1 MNRTAHGS
9 GPNPSTP
16 NPSTP
21 NPSTLQARVIV
32 DEMIRCGVDEA
43 VLCPGSRNAPLAFAL
58 HAADVAGRLR
68 LHVRIDERS
77 AGYLA
82 LGLAVSSGR
91 PVPIVMT
98 SGTAVANMGPAV
110 FEANYA
116 RVPLVVVSANRPYEL
131 LGSGA
136 NQTVEQFGIFGTQ
149 VRAAISLGLAEQDLD
164 TNSQW
169 RSAVGRVLAAARG
182 ARTGN
187 AGPVQFDIP
196 LREPLVP
203 DPEDIADPAS
213 PTALGAFAGRPG
225 GLPWTQAPVG
235 RLDVP
240 LPIDLSLDTVV
251 VSGHGSGV
259 HPGLA
264 GVPTVAEPTAPRA
277 VTPLHPLALGSVRPQ
292 QAIICGRPTLHRGVS
307 RLLADPEVRVYALT
321 TGPRWPDVSGN
332 VYATGTR
339 IEVVGQPREEWLKE
353 CAAVQERVSFA
364 VTAELDEPGPTTG
377 LHVARA
383 VSDAMA
389 PGDQLV
395 VGASNPIRDVALAG
409 RVADGVRVLSNRGV
423 AGIDGTNSTAIG
435 AALALDRD
443 NPSGRTIALMG
454 DLTFVHDAT
463 GLVIGP
469 GEPRPSSLRIVVAND
484 DGGGIFGLLEQGDPR
499 YNSGQYAGAYERVFG
514 TPHRTDIASMCAGF
528 HIPHRR
534 VGVDEL
540 AAVLG
545 EEPAAGGIEVVE
557 VATDRERLRTVHAS
571 IAARLR

>member
-1 MNRTAHGS
+1 MNR
-9 GPNPSTP
+9 PV
-16 NPSTP
+16 P

-32 DEMIRCGVDEA
+32 DEMIRGGVREA

-58 HAADVAGRLR
+58 HAADAAGRLR

-82 LGLAVSSGR
+82 LGLAVSSKE

-116 RVPLVVVSANRPYEL
+116 RVPLVVISANRPYEL

-136 NQTVEQFGIFGTQ
+136 NQTVEQFGLFGTQ
-149 VRAAISLGLAEQDLD
+149 VRAAISLGLAERDLD

-203 DPEDIADPAS
+203 DPDEVGDDD
-213 PTALGAFAGRPG
+213 LGSFAGRPG

-235 RLDVP
+235 KLDVP

-251 VSGHGSGV
+251 VSGHGSGE
-259 HPGLA
+259 HPALA
-264 GVPTVAEPTAPRA
+264 DVPTVAEPTAPHPA
-277 VTPLHPLALGSVRPQ
+277 TPLHPLALDSVRPR

-332 VYATGTR
+332 VFATGTR
-339 IEVVGQPREEWLKE
+339 IEVVGEPREDWIKE
-353 CAAVQERVSFA
+353 CAAVQERVAGA
-364 VTAELDEPGPTTG
+364 VEAELDEPGPTTG

-383 VSDAMA
+383 VSAAMA

-395 VGASNPIRDVALAG
+395 VGASNPIRDIALAG
-409 RVADGVRVLSNRGV
+409 RVAEGVRVLSNRGV

-435 AALALDRD
+435 AALALDRER
-443 NPSGRTIALMG
+443 PGARTIALMG
-454 DLTFVHDAT
+454 DLTFIHDAT

-469 GEPRPSSLRIVVAND
+469 GEPRPDSLRIVVAND

-499 YNSGQYAGAYERVFG
+499 YNAGQYAGAYERVFG

-540 AAVLG
+540 RAVLA
-545 EEPAAGGIEVVE
+545 EEPAAGGIEVIE
-557 VATDRERLRTVHAS
+557 VATDRDRLRSVHAA
-571 IAARLR
+571 IAARLKASAD

>member
-1 MNRTAHGS
+1 MNRPAQNAPG
-9 GPNPSTP
+9 
-16 NPSTP
+16 P

-32 DEMIRCGVDEA
+32 DEMIRGGVREA

-58 HAADVAGRLR
+58 HAADATGRLR

-82 LGLAVSSGR
+82 LGLAVSSGQ

-203 DPEDIADPAS
+203 DPDELAGADPTS
-213 PTALGAFAGRPG
+213 DLGTFSGRPG

-277 VTPLHPLALGSVRPQ
+277 TTPLHPLGLGSVRPQ

-339 IEVVGQPREEWLKE
+339 IEVVGEPREDWLKE
-353 CAAVQERVSFA
+353 CAAVQERVAFA
-364 VTAELDEPGPTTG
+364 VTAELDEPGPATG

-383 VSDAMA
+383 VGDAMA
-389 PGDQLV
+389 AGDQLV
-395 VGASNPIRDVALAG
+395 VGASNPIRDIALAG
-409 RVADGVRVLSNRGV
+409 RIADGVRVLSNRGV

-435 AALALDRD
+435 AAMALDRERA
-443 NPSGRTIALMG
+443 GARTIALMG

-463 GLVIGP
+463 GLVVGP

-499 YNSGQYAGAYERVFG
+499 YNTGVYAGAYERVFG

-534 VGVDEL
+534 VTVGEL
-540 AAVLG
+540 GAVLAQD
-545 EEPAAGGIEVVE
+545 PVSGGIEVVE
-557 VATDRERLRTVHAS
+557 VATDRERLRAVHAA

>member
-1 MNRTAHGS
+1 M
-9 GPNPSTP
+9 
-16 NPSTP
+16 

-32 DEMIRCGVDEA
+32 DEMIRGGVTEA

-58 HAADVAGRLR
+58 HAADVTGQLR

-98 SGTAVANMGPAV
+98 SGTAVANMSPAV

-116 RVPLVVVSANRPYEL
+116 RVPLVVISANRPYEL

-149 VRAAISLGLAEQDLD
+149 VRATISPGLAEADLD

-187 AGPVQFDIP
+187 AGPVHFDIP

-203 DPEDIADPAS
+203 DPEVGPEDD
-213 PTALGAFAGRPG
+213 LGTHAGRAG
-225 GLPWTQAPVG
+225 GLPWTHAPVG

-240 LPIDLSLDTVV
+240 LEIDLSVDTVV
-251 VSGHGSGV
+251 VAGHGAGR
-259 HPGLA
+259 HPELDA
-264 GVPTVAEPTAPRA
+264 VPTVAEPTAPHA
-277 VTPLHPLALGSVRPQ
+277 VTPLHPLALTSIRPR

-307 RLLADPEVRVYALT
+307 QLLADPDVRVYAIT

-339 IEVVGQPREEWLKE
+339 VQAVGDPGEDWLKT
-353 CAAVQERVSFA
+353 CAEIHQRVLGVVDA
-364 VTAELDEPGPTTG
+364 ALDAPGAATG

-383 VSDAMA
+383 VSAA
-389 PGDQLV
+389 LRPGEQLV

-409 RVADGVRVLSNRGV
+409 RVGEGVRVLSNRGV
-423 AGIDGTNSTAIG
+423 AGIDGNTSTAIG
-435 AALALDRD
+435 AALALDAAC
-443 NPSGRTIALMG
+443 GARTVALMG
-454 DLTFVHDAT
+454 DLTFLHDAT
-463 GLVIGP
+463 GLIIGP
-469 GEPRPSSLRIVVAND
+469 GEPRPAALRIVVAND

-499 YNSGQYAGAYERVFG
+499 FNSGPYRGAYERVFG
-514 TPHRTDIASMCAGF
+514 TPHHTDLAALCAGF
-528 HIPHRR
+528 HLPLRR
-534 VGVDEL
+534 VEVAAL
-540 AAVLG
+540 AAVLA
-545 EEPAAGGIEVVE
+545 EAPPAGGVEVIEVV
-557 VATDRERLRTVHAS
+557 TDRERLRAVHAA
-571 IAARLR
+571 IGRRLVAGS

>member
-1 MNRTAHGS
+1 MHEPRTEY
-9 GPNPSTP
+9 
-16 NPSTP
+16 
-21 NPSTLQARVIV
+21 PSTLQARVIV
-32 DEMIRCGVDEA
+32 DELIRGGVREA

-58 HAADVAGRLR
+58 HAADTAGRLR

-77 AGYLA
+77 AGFLA
-82 LGLAVSSGR
+82 LGLAAASR
-91 PVPIVMT
+91 QPVPIIMT
-98 SGTAVANMGPAV
+98 SGTAVANMSPAV

-136 NQTVEQFGIFGTQ
+136 NQTIEQFGIFGTQ

-203 DPEDIADPAS
+203 ADLAGEGDRDIWE
-213 PTALGAFAGRPG
+213 LGKFAGRPD
-225 GLPWTQAPVG
+225 GLPWTQAPVA

-251 VSGHGSGV
+251 VSGHGAGV
-259 HPGLA
+259 HPELA
-264 GVPTVAEPTAPRA
+264 AVPTVAEPTAPA
-277 VTPLHPLALGSVRPQ
+277 VDNPLHPLALDLISPQ

-307 RLLADPEVRVYALT
+307 RLLADPNVRVYALT

-339 IEVVGQPREEWLKE
+339 AEVTGTPGEAWLKH
-353 CAAVQERVSFA
+353 CAATQHRVVSA
-364 VTAELDEPGPTTG
+364 VDAELDAPGTTTG

-383 VSDAMA
+383 VSAA
-389 PGDQLV
+389 LRPGDQLV

-409 RVADGVRVLSNRGV
+409 RVSPEVRVLSNRGV

-435 AALALDRD
+435 AALDLQSRD
-443 NPSGRTIALMG
+443 PGARTVALMG

-463 GLVIGP
+463 GLLIGP
-469 GEPRPSSLRIVVAND
+469 GEPRPSNLRIVVAND

-499 YNSGQYAGAYERVFG
+499 FNTGPYEGAYERVFG
-514 TPHRTDIASMCAGF
+514 TPHRTDLASLCAGF
-528 HIPHRR
+528 HINHRR
-534 VGVDEL
+534 VEL
-540 AAVLG
+540 SELSGHLQTDV
-545 EEPAAGGIEVVE
+545 PGGLEVVE
-557 VATDRERLRTVHAS
+557 VSTDR
-571 IAARLR
+571 ARLRDLHAAIGARYRVTS

>member
-1 MNRTAHGS
+1 MKRPVS
-9 GPNPSTP
+9 
-16 NPSTP
+16 

-32 DEMIRCGVDEA
+32 DEMIRGGVREA

-58 HAADVAGRLR
+58 HAADAAGRLR

-82 LGLAVSSGR
+82 LGLAVSSGV

-149 VRAAISLGLAEQDLD
+149 VRAAISLGLAEKDLD

-203 DPEDIADPAS
+203 DPDEVGDED
-213 PTALGAFAGRPG
+213 LGSFAGRPG

-251 VSGHGSGV
+251 VSGHGSGA
-259 HPGLA
+259 HPALA
-264 GVPTVAEPTAPRA
+264 GVPTVAEPTAPHPA
-277 VTPLHPLALGSVRPQ
+277 TPLHPLALDSIRPQ

-339 IEVVGQPREEWLKE
+339 IEAVGEPREDWLKE
-353 CAAVQERVSFA
+353 CAAVQEKVVGA
-364 VTAELDEPGPTTG
+364 VAAELDESGTTTG

-383 VSDAMA
+383 VSAAME

-395 VGASNPIRDVALAG
+395 VGASNPIRDIALAG
-409 RVADGVRVLSNRGV
+409 RVAEGVRVLSNRGV

-435 AALALDRD
+435 AALALDRER
-443 NPSGRTIALMG
+443 PGARTVALMG
-454 DLTFVHDAT
+454 DLTFIHDAT
-463 GLVIGP
+463 GLIIGP
-469 GEPRPSSLRIVVAND
+469 GEPRPESLRIVVAND

-499 YNSGQYAGAYERVFG
+499 YNTGRFAGAYERVFG

-534 VGVDEL
+534 VGVDDL
-540 AAVLG
+540 RAVLA
-545 EEPAAGGIEVVE
+545 EEPAAGGIEVIE
-557 VATDRERLRTVHAS
+557 VATDRERLRSVHAA

>member
-1 MNRTAHGS
+1 M
-9 GPNPSTP
+9 
-16 NPSTP
+16 

-32 DEMIRCGVDEA
+32 DEMIRGGVREA

-58 HAADVAGRLR
+58 YAADTAGRLR

-82 LGLAVSSGR
+82 LGLAVASGQ

-98 SGTAVANMGPAV
+98 SGTAVANMSPAV

-116 RVPLVVVSANRPYEL
+116 RVPLVVISANRPYEL

-203 DPEDIADPAS
+203 DVD
-213 PTALGAFAGRPG
+213 ALSGDLGEFAGRPD

-240 LPIDLSLDTVV
+240 LPIDLSADTVV
-251 VSGHGSGV
+251 VSGHGAGV
-259 HPGLA
+259 HPQLA
-264 GVPTVAEPTAPRA
+264 AIPTVAEPTAPA
-277 VTPLHPLALGSVRPQ
+277 PATPLHPLALDRLRPQ

-307 RLLADPEVRVYALT
+307 RLLADPGVRVYALT

-339 IEVVGQPREEWLKE
+339 AEPIGEPREAWLKE
-353 CAAVQERVSFA
+353 VAAVAQRALGA
-364 VTAELDEPGPTTG
+364 VDAELDAPGPTTG

-383 VSDAMA
+383 VSAAMR
-389 PGDQLV
+389 PGEQLV

-409 RVADGVRVLSNRGV
+409 RVGEGVRVLSNRGV
-423 AGIDGTNSTAIG
+423 AGIDGTNSSAIG
-435 AALALDRD
+435 AALALDAVD
-443 NPSGRTIALMG
+443 PGARTVALMG

-463 GLVIGP
+463 GLLIGP
-469 GEPRPSSLRIVVAND
+469 SEPRPRSLRIVVAND

-499 YNSGQYAGAYERVFG
+499 FNTGVYAGAYERVFG
-514 TPHRTDIASMCAGF
+514 TPHRTDLAALCAGF
-528 HIPHRR
+528 HLPHRR
-534 VGVDEL
+534 VAVTEVSRVL
-540 AAVLG
+540 AQDPPV
-545 EEPAAGGIEVVE
+545 GGIEVIE
-557 VATDRERLRTVHAS
+557 VTTDRERLRDIHAR
-571 IAARLR
+571 IAGRLA

>member
-1 MNRTAHGS
+1 M
-9 GPNPSTP
+9 
-16 NPSTP
+16 

-32 DEMIRCGVDEA
+32 DEMVRGGVREA

-58 HAADVAGRLR
+58 HAADAEGRLR

-77 AGYLA
+77 AGFLA
-82 LGLAVSSGR
+82 LGMAVASGD

-98 SGTAVANMGPAV
+98 SGTAVANISPAV

-136 NQTVEQFGIFGTQ
+136 NQTIEQFGIFGTQ
-149 VRAAISLGLAEQDLD
+149 VRAAISLGLAEEDLD

-203 DPEDIADPAS
+203 SAGDDPAA
-213 PTALGAFAGRPG
+213 ALDGVFAGRPG
-225 GLPWTQAPVG
+225 GAPWTLAPVA

-240 LPIDLSLDTVV
+240 LEIDLSADTVV
-251 VSGHGSGV
+251 VAGHGSGV
-259 HPGLA
+259 HPELA
-264 GVPTVAEPTAPRA
+264 ALPTVAEPTAPRPA
-277 VTPLHPLALGSVRPQ
+277 NPLHPMALPGLRPR
-292 QAIICGRPTLHRGVS
+292 QAIICGRPTLHRSVAK
-307 RLLADPEVRVYALT
+307 LLADPHVQVYALT

-332 VYATGTR
+332 VCATGTR
-339 IEVVGQPREEWLKE
+339 AVPARVAGEPTAPAPAWLE
-353 CAAVQERVSFA
+353 RCAAVDARARAA
-364 VTAELDEPGPTTG
+364 VTAELDASAEVTG

-383 VSDAMA
+383 VAVAMA
-389 PGDQLV
+389 PGQQLV

-409 RVADGVRVLSNRGV
+409 EITEGVRVLSNRGV
-423 AGIDGTNSTAIG
+423 AGIDGTNATAIG
-435 AALALDRD
+435 AALAG
-443 NPSGRTIALMG
+443 SRTVALMG

-463 GLVIGP
+463 GLIIGP
-469 GEPRPSSLRIVVAND
+469 GEPRPGSLRIVVAND

-499 YNSGQYAGAYERVFG
+499 FAGGRYDDAYERIFG
-514 TPHRTDIASMCAGF
+514 TPHRTDLNALCAGF
-528 HIPHRR
+528 HIPFRA
-534 VGVDEL
+534 VTLPEL
-540 AAVLG
+540 PAVLAQ
-545 EEPAAGGIEVVE
+545 PDPAGGIEVIE
-557 VATDRERLRTVHAS
+557 VRTSRSGLRGMHER
-571 IAARLR
+571 IARAVAGPGA

>member
-1 MNRTAHGS
+1 MSSSPAV
-9 GPNPSTP
+9 PA
-16 NPSTP
+16 P

-32 DEMIRCGVDEA
+32 DEMIRGGVREA

-77 AGYLA
+77 AGFLA

-98 SGTAVANMGPAV
+98 SGTAVANMSPAV

-116 RVPLVVVSANRPYEL
+116 RVPLVVISANRPYEL

-136 NQTVEQFGIFGTQ
+136 NQTIEQFGIFGTQ
-149 VRAAISLGLAEQDLD
+149 VRAAISVGLAEADVD

-203 DPEDIADPAS
+203 GPATR
-213 PTALGAFAGRPG
+213 PDDDLGEYAGRPG

-235 RLDVP
+235 KLDIP

-251 VSGHGSGV
+251 VAGHG
-259 HPGLA
+259 A
-264 GVPTVAEPTAPRA
+264 GRYPELDAIPTVAEPTAPHA
-277 VTPLHPLALGSVRPQ
+277 VTPLHPLALDRLTPE

-307 RLLADPEVRVYALT
+307 RLLADPDVRVYAVT

-339 IEVVGQPREEWLKE
+339 VEAVDQPREDWLTA
-353 CAAVQERVSFA
+353 CAQTHQRVLGAVD
-364 VTAELDEPGPTTG
+364 AELDAGGPTTG
-377 LHVARA
+377 LHVARV
-383 VSDAMA
+383 VSAAMA
-389 PGDQLV
+389 PGEQLV

-409 RVADGVRVLSNRGV
+409 RVSAGVRVLSNRGV

-435 AALALDRD
+435 AALAHDAQA
-443 NPSGRTIALMG
+443 PGSRTVALMG
-454 DLTFVHDAT
+454 DLTFIHDVT
-463 GLVIGP
+463 GLIVGP
-469 GEPRPSSLRIVVAND
+469 SEPRPRELRIVVAND

-499 YNSGQYAGAYERVFG
+499 FNSGPYAGAYERVFG
-514 TPHRTDIASMCAGF
+514 TPHRTDLASVCAGF

-534 VGVDEL
+534 VEL
-540 AAVLG
+540 SDLPAVLDETG
-545 EEPAAGGIEVVE
+545 VGGIEVIE
-557 VATDRERLRTVHAS
+557 VVTDRERLRTVHS
-571 IAARLR
+571 GIVARVR

>member
-1 MNRTAHGS
+1 M
-9 GPNPSTP
+9 
-16 NPSTP
+16 

-32 DEMIRCGVDEA
+32 DEMIRGGVTDA

-58 HAADVAGRLR
+58 HAAHQQERLR

-82 LGLAVSSGR
+82 LGLAVASKT

-98 SGTAVANMGPAV
+98 SGTAVANMSPAV

-149 VRAAISLGLAEQDLD
+149 VRATISLGLAEEDLD

-169 RSAVGRVLAAARG
+169 RSAVGRVLASARG

-203 DPEDIADPAS
+203 DAADDPDADL
-213 PTALGAFAGRPG
+213 TDVAGGMFAGRSDG
-225 GLPWTQAPVG
+225 APWTQAPVG
-235 RLDVP
+235 RLDIG
-240 LPIDLSLDTVV
+240 LDIDLSRDTVV

-259 HPGLA
+259 HPELA
-264 GVPTVAEPTAPRA
+264 DLPTVAEPTAPHPRN
-277 VTPLHPLALGSVRPQ
+277 PLHPLALPALSPQ
-292 QAIICGRPTLHRGVS
+292 QAIICGRPTLHRSVS
-307 RLLADPEVRVYALT
+307 RLLADPSVDVYALT

-332 VYATGTR
+332 VRATGTR
-339 IEVVGQPREEWLKE
+339 AVPSGAPSSAWLSE
-353 CAAVQERVSFA
+353 AAAAHGKA
-364 VTAELDEPGPTTG
+364 VRSVDAELDAADVTTG
-377 LHVARA
+377 LHMSRAVARLLE
-383 VSDAMA
+383 
-389 PGDQLV
+389 PGDRLV
-395 VGASNPIRDVALAG
+395 VGASNPVRDIALAG
-409 RVADGVRVLSNRGV
+409 GVADGVVVMSNRGV

-435 AALALDRD
+435 AALTATDP
-443 NPSGRTIALMG
+443 NQRTVALMG

-463 GLVIGP
+463 GLLIGP
-469 GEPRPSSLRIVVAND
+469 AEPRPHNLRIVVAND

-499 YNSGQYAGAYERVFG
+499 FDSGDYTGVYERIFG
-514 TPHRTDIASMCAGF
+514 TPHRTDLAALCAGF
-528 HIPHRR
+528 HIPHRCA
-534 VGVDEL
+534 DL
-540 AAVLG
+540 TDLPAVLAG
-545 EEPAAGGIEVVE
+545 PAPAGGIEVVE
-557 VATDRERLRTVHAS
+557 VPTSRRALRPVHERIS
-571 IAARLR
+571 ARLR

>member
-1 MNRTAHGS
+1 MKRPVS
-9 GPNPSTP
+9 
-16 NPSTP
+16 

-32 DEMIRCGVDEA
+32 DEMIRGGVREA

-58 HAADVAGRLR
+58 HAADAAGRLR

-82 LGLAVSSGR
+82 LGLAVSSGV

-149 VRAAISLGLAEQDLD
+149 VRAAISLGLAEKDLD

-203 DPEDIADPAS
+203 DPDEVGDED
-213 PTALGAFAGRPG
+213 LGSFAGRPG

-251 VSGHGSGV
+251 VSGHGSGA
-259 HPGLA
+259 HPALA
-264 GVPTVAEPTAPRA
+264 GVPTVAEPTAPHPA
-277 VTPLHPLALGSVRPQ
+277 TPLHPLALDSIRPQ

-339 IEVVGQPREEWLKE
+339 IEAVGEPREDWLKE
-353 CAAVQERVSFA
+353 CAAVQEKVVGA
-364 VTAELDEPGPTTG
+364 VAAELDESGTTTG

-383 VSDAMA
+383 VSAAME

-409 RVADGVRVLSNRGV
+409 RVAEGVRVLSNRGV

-435 AALALDRD
+435 AALALDRER
-443 NPSGRTIALMG
+443 PGARTVALMG
-454 DLTFVHDAT
+454 DLTFIHDAT
-463 GLVIGP
+463 GLIIGP
-469 GEPRPSSLRIVVAND
+469 GEPRPESLRIVVAND

-499 YNSGQYAGAYERVFG
+499 YNTGRFAGAYERVFG

-534 VGVDEL
+534 VGVDDL
-540 AAVLG
+540 RAVLA
-545 EEPAAGGIEVVE
+545 EEPAAGGIEVIE
-557 VATDRERLRTVHAS
+557 VATDRERLRSVHAA

>member
-1 MNRTAHGS
+1 M
-9 GPNPSTP
+9 
-16 NPSTP
+16 

-32 DEMIRCGVDEA
+32 DEMIRCGVTEA

-77 AGYLA
+77 AGFLA
-82 LGLAVSSGR
+82 LGLAVSSGQ

-98 SGTAVANMGPAV
+98 SGTAVANMSPAV

-203 DPEDIADPAS
+203 DPEVGPDDD
-213 PTALGAFAGRPG
+213 LGTFAGRPG
-225 GLPWTQAPVG
+225 GVPWTQAPVG
-235 RLDVP
+235 KLDVP

-251 VSGHGSGV
+251 VSGHGAGV
-259 HPGLA
+259 HPALA
-264 GVPTVAEPTAPRA
+264 GIPTVAEPTAPHA
-277 VTPLHPLALGSVRPQ
+277 DTPLHPLALDSVHPQ

-307 RLLADPEVRVYALT
+307 RLLADPAVTVYALT

-339 IEVVGQPREEWLKE
+339 VEPTGEPREEWLKE
-353 CAAVQERVSFA
+353 CADVQQRVLGAVD
-364 VTAELDEPGPTTG
+364 AELDGRLDDPAATTG
-377 LHVARA
+377 LHVARV
-383 VSDAMA
+383 VSAAMR

-409 RVADGVRVLSNRGV
+409 RVTDGVRVLSNRGV
-423 AGIDGTNSTAIG
+423 AGIDGSNSTAIG
-435 AALALDRD
+435 AALALDRSS
-443 NPSGRTIALMG
+443 PGAHTIALMG
-454 DLTFVHDAT
+454 DLTFIHDAT

-469 GEPRPSSLRIVVAND
+469 GEPRPSCLRIVVAND

-499 YNSGQYAGAYERVFG
+499 YNSGPYVGAYERVFG
-514 TPHRTDIASMCAGF
+514 TPHSADLASLCAGF
-528 HIPHRR
+528 HVPHRR
-534 VGVDEL
+534 VTIGELSSVLAEDAPDGGV
-540 AAVLG
+540 
-545 EEPAAGGIEVVE
+545 EVVE
-557 VATDRERLRTVHAS
+557 VITDRAHLRAVHAA
-571 IAARLR
+571 IAGRVG

>member
-1 MNRTAHGS
+1 M
-9 GPNPSTP
+9 
-16 NPSTP
+16 

-32 DEMIRCGVDEA
+32 DEMIRCGVTEA

-82 LGLAVSSGR
+82 LGLAVSSGQ

-98 SGTAVANMGPAV
+98 SGTAVANMSPAV

-203 DPEDIADPAS
+203 DPVVGPDDD
-213 PTALGAFAGRPG
+213 LGAFTGRSN

-235 RLDVP
+235 KLDVP

-251 VSGHGSGV
+251 VSGHGAGM
-259 HPGLA
+259 HPTLA
-264 GVPTVAEPTAPRA
+264 GIPTVAEPTAPRA
-277 VTPLHPLALGSVRPQ
+277 HTPLHPLALGSIRPT

-307 RLLADPEVRVYALT
+307 RLLADPEVTVYALT

-332 VYATGTR
+332 VWATGTR
-339 IEVVGQPREEWLKE
+339 VEPAGEPREEWLKE
-353 CAAVQERVSFA
+353 CAEVQQRVLAAVD
-364 VTAELDEPGPTTG
+364 TELDAIDSTTG
-377 LHVARA
+377 LHVARVVSAA
-383 VSDAMA
+383 VR

-395 VGASNPIRDVALAG
+395 VGASNPIRDIALAG
-409 RVADGVRVLSNRGV
+409 RVTDGVRVLSNRGV

-435 AALALDRD
+435 AALALDRASAD
-443 NPSGRTIALMG
+443 ARTIALMG
-454 DLTFVHDAT
+454 DLTFIHDAT

-469 GEPRPSSLRIVVAND
+469 GEPRPRSLRIVVAND

-499 YNSGQYAGAYERVFG
+499 FNSGPYAGAYERVFG
-514 TPHRTDIASMCAGF
+514 TPHSADLASLCAGF
-528 HIPHRR
+528 RVPHRR
-534 VGVDEL
+534 VALAEL
-540 AAVLG
+540 SAVLG
-545 EEPAAGGIEVVE
+545 EDAPDGGLEVIEVI
-557 VATDRERLRTVHAS
+557 TDRQGLRDVHAA
-571 IAARLR
+571 IGRGVGAG

>member
-1 MNRTAHGS
+1 M
-9 GPNPSTP
+9 NPSAQKA
-16 NPSTP
+16 SGP

-32 DEMIRCGVDEA
+32 DEMIRGGVREA

-58 HAADVAGRLR
+58 HAADTAGRLR

-82 LGLAVSSGR
+82 LGLAVSSGQ

-203 DPEDIADPAS
+203 DPDEVAAPDPTS
-213 PTALGAFAGRPG
+213 DLGAFSGRPD

-235 RLDVP
+235 KLDVP

-251 VSGHGSGV
+251 VSGHGAGV

-264 GVPTVAEPTAPRA
+264 HVPTVAEPTAPRA
-277 VTPLHPLALGSVRPQ
+277 VTPLHPLALGSVRPR
-292 QAIICGRPTLHRGVS
+292 QAIICGRPTLHRGVA

-339 IEVVGQPREEWLKE
+339 IEVAGEPRADWLAE
-353 CAAVQERVSFA
+353 CAAVTERVADA
-364 VTAELDEPGPTTG
+364 VTAELETPGPATG

-383 VSDAMA
+383 VSGAMDA
-389 PGDQLV
+389 GEQLV
-395 VGASNPIRDVALAG
+395 VGASNPIRDIALAG
-409 RVADGVRVLSNRGV
+409 RVGDGVRVLSNRGV

-443 NPSGRTIALMG
+443 GSGARTIALMG

-469 GEPRPSSLRIVVAND
+469 GEPRPRSLRIVVAND

-499 YNSGQYAGAYERVFG
+499 YNTGAYAGAYERVFG

-528 HIPHRR
+528 RIPHRR
-534 VGVDEL
+534 VDVGELSGVL
-540 AAVLG
+540 A
-545 EEPAAGGIEVVE
+545 EPPAAGGIEVVE
-557 VATDRERLRTVHAS
+557 VATDRERLRSVHAAIS
-571 IAARLR
+571 ARLA

>member
-1 MNRTAHGS
+1 MNSSTGS
-9 GPNPSTP
+9 ATFAAEGDG
-16 NPSTP
+16 P

-32 DEMIRCGVDEA
+32 DEMIRGGVREA
-43 VLCPGSRNAPLAFAL
+43 VLCPGSRNAPLAYAL
-58 HAADVAGRLR
+58 YLADREGRLR

-77 AGYLA
+77 AGFLA
-82 LGLAVSSGR
+82 LGLAVSSR
-91 PVPIVMT
+91 QPVPIVMT

-116 RVPLVVVSANRPYEL
+116 RVPLIVVSANRPYEL

-149 VRAAISLGLAEQDLD
+149 VRAAISIGLAEEGLD
-164 TNSQW
+164 ANSQW
-169 RSAVGRVLAAARG
+169 RSAVGRVLASARG

-203 DPEDIADPAS
+203 DVGSASED
-213 PTALGAFAGRPG
+213 LGAFSGRPG
-225 GLPWTQAPVG
+225 GVPWTQAPVAK
-235 RLDVP
+235 LDVP

-251 VSGHGSGV
+251 ISGHGSGV
-259 HPGLA
+259 HPELA
-264 GVPTVAEPTAPRA
+264 GVPTVAEPTAPHA
-277 VTPLHPLALGSVRPQ
+277 ATPLHPLALGSIKPQ

-339 IEVVGQPREEWLKE
+339 AEVSGEPREEWLKE
-353 CAAVQERVSFA
+353 CAFLEQRVLGAVDSV
-364 VTAELDEPGPTTG
+364 LDEPGPPTG
-377 LHVARA
+377 LHVARV
-383 VSDAMA
+383 VSGALSA
-389 PGDQLV
+389 GDQFV

-409 RVADGVRVLSNRGV
+409 RVSEGVRVLSNRGV

-435 AALALDRD
+435 AALAGGAA
-443 NPSGRTIALMG
+443 SVGGAARTVALMG
-454 DLTFVHDAT
+454 DLTFIHDST
-463 GLVIGP
+463 GLIIGP

-499 YNSGQYAGAYERVFG
+499 LDSGALSGAYERVFG
-514 TPHRTDIASMCAGF
+514 TPHRTDLAALCAGMRVA
-528 HIPHRR
+528 HRR
-534 VGVDEL
+534 VSLGEL

-545 EEPAAGGIEVVE
+545 EELPDDAGGIEVVE
-557 VATDRERLRTVHAS
+557 VVTDRSRLRDVHAA
-571 IAARLR
+571 IAARASG

>member
-1 MNRTAHGS
+1 MKRPVS
-9 GPNPSTP
+9 
-16 NPSTP
+16 

-32 DEMIRCGVDEA
+32 DEMIRGGVREA

-58 HAADVAGRLR
+58 HAADAAGRLR

-82 LGLAVSSGR
+82 LGLAVSSGV

-149 VRAAISLGLAEQDLD
+149 VRAAISLGLAEKDLD

-203 DPEDIADPAS
+203 DPDEVGDED
-213 PTALGAFAGRPG
+213 LGSFAGRPG

-259 HPGLA
+259 HPALA
-264 GVPTVAEPTAPRA
+264 GVPTVAEPTAPHPA
-277 VTPLHPLALGSVRPQ
+277 TPLHPLALDSIRPQ

-339 IEVVGQPREEWLKE
+339 IEAVGEPREDWLKE
-353 CAAVQERVSFA
+353 CAAVQEKVVGA
-364 VTAELDEPGPTTG
+364 VAAELDESGTTTG

-383 VSDAMA
+383 VSAAME

-395 VGASNPIRDVALAG
+395 VGASNPIRDIALAG
-409 RVADGVRVLSNRGV
+409 RVAEGVRVLSNRGV

-435 AALALDRD
+435 AALALDRER
-443 NPSGRTIALMG
+443 PGARTVALMG
-454 DLTFVHDAT
+454 DLTFIHDAT
-463 GLVIGP
+463 GLIIGP
-469 GEPRPSSLRIVVAND
+469 GEPRPESLRIVVAND

-499 YNSGQYAGAYERVFG
+499 YNTGRFAGAYERVFG

-534 VGVDEL
+534 VGVDDL
-540 AAVLG
+540 RAVLA
-545 EEPAAGGIEVVE
+545 EEPAAGGIEVIE
-557 VATDRERLRTVHAS
+557 VATDRERLRSVHAA

>member
-1 MNRTAHGS
+1 M
-9 GPNPSTP
+9 
-16 NPSTP
+16 
-21 NPSTLQARVIV
+21 NPSTLQAHVIV
-32 DEMIRCGVDEA
+32 DEMVRGGVREA

-58 HAADVAGRLR
+58 HAADVAGSLR

-82 LGLAVSSGR
+82 VGLAASSGR

-98 SGTAVANMGPAV
+98 SGTAVANMSPAV

-149 VRAAISLGLAEQDLD
+149 VRAAISLGLAEADVD

-203 DPEDIADPAS
+203 GPGSEPDDAFGE
-213 PTALGAFAGRPG
+213 FAGRPG

-235 RLDVP
+235 KLDIP
-240 LPIDLSLDTVV
+240 LPIDLSVDTVV
-251 VSGHGSGV
+251 VAGHGAGWY
-259 HPGLA
+259 PELA
-264 GVPTVAEPTAPRA
+264 GVPTVAEPTAPHPS
-277 VTPLHPLALGSVRPQ
+277 TPLHPLALDTLTPR

-307 RLLADPEVRVYALT
+307 RLLADPDVQVYAVT

-339 IEVVGQPREEWLKE
+339 VEAVGEPREEWLKE
-353 CAAVQERVSFA
+353 CAQIHQRTLGAVV
-364 VTAELDEPGPTTG
+364 AELDAGGAPTG

-383 VSDAMA
+383 VSAAMA

-395 VGASNPIRDVALAG
+395 VGASNPIRDIALAG
-409 RVADGVRVLSNRGV
+409 RVPAGVRVLSNRGV

-435 AALALDRD
+435 AALAHDID
-443 NPSGRTIALMG
+443 HPGARTVALMG
-454 DLTFVHDAT
+454 DLTFLHDAT
-463 GLVIGP
+463 GLIVGP
-469 GEPRPSSLRIVVAND
+469 GEPRPTSLRIVVAND

-499 YNSGQYAGAYERVFG
+499 FNSGPYAGAYERVFG
-514 TPHRTDIASMCAGF
+514 TPHRTDLASLCAGF
-528 HIPHRR
+528 HLPHRR
-534 VGVDEL
+534 VEVGEVS
-540 AAVLG
+540 AVLAEPGG
-545 EEPAAGGIEVVE
+545 EGIEVIE
-557 VATDRERLRTVHAS
+557 VVTDRERLRAVHAG
-571 IAARLR
+571 IVARLR

>member
-1 MNRTAHGS
+1 MHEAH
-9 GPNPSTP
+9 TEH
-16 NPSTP
+16 
-21 NPSTLQARVIV
+21 PSTLQARVIV
-32 DEMIRCGVDEA
+32 DELVRGGVREA

-58 HAADVAGRLR
+58 HAADATGRLR

-77 AGYLA
+77 AGFLA
-82 LGLAVSSGR
+82 LGLAAASR
-91 PVPIVMT
+91 HPVPIIMT
-98 SGTAVANMGPAV
+98 SGTAVANMSPAV

-116 RVPLVVVSANRPYEL
+116 RIPLVVVSANRPYEL

-203 DPEDIADPAS
+203 ARPGGADQDPWE
-213 PTALGAFAGRPG
+213 LGRFAGRPD
-225 GLPWTQAPVG
+225 GLPWTQAPTG

-251 VSGHGSGV
+251 VAGHGAGI
-259 HPGLA
+259 HPELA
-264 GVPTVAEPTAPRA
+264 AVPTVAEPTVSTPPGGGPGS
-277 VTPLHPLALGSVRPQ
+277 TPLHPLALDLISPR

-307 RLLADPEVRVYALT
+307 RLLADPDVRVYALT

-339 IEVVGQPREEWLKE
+339 AEVTGAPGETWLKH
-353 CAAVQERVSFA
+353 CATVQHRVVTAVD
-364 VTAELDEPGPTTG
+364 AELDVAGTTTG

-383 VSDAMA
+383 VSAA
-389 PGDQLV
+389 LRPGDQLV
-395 VGASNPIRDVALAG
+395 VGASNPIRDIALAG
-409 RVADGVRVLSNRGV
+409 RVNPEVRVLSNRGV

-435 AALALDRD
+435 AALDLQSRD
-443 NPSGRTIALMG
+443 PDARTVALMG
-454 DLTFVHDAT
+454 DLTFIHDAT

-469 GEPRPSSLRIVVAND
+469 GEPRPANLRIVVAND

-499 YNSGQYAGAYERVFG
+499 FNTGPYAGAYERVFG
-514 TPHRTDIASMCAGF
+514 TPHRTDLAALCAGF
-528 HIPHRR
+528 HIEHRR
-534 VGVDEL
+534 VDVGEL
-540 AAVLG
+540 VAHLQTDV
-545 EEPAAGGIEVVE
+545 PGGLEVVE
-557 VATDRERLRTVHAS
+557 VSTDRSRLRDLHAA
-571 IAARLR
+571 IATRCRGAR

>member
-1 MNRTAHGS
+1 M
-9 GPNPSTP
+9 
-16 NPSTP
+16 

-32 DEMIRCGVDEA
+32 DEMIRGGVRDA

-58 HAADVAGRLR
+58 HAADTAGRLR

-77 AGYLA
+77 AGFLA
-82 LGLAVSSGR
+82 LGLAVASGQ

-98 SGTAVANMGPAV
+98 SGTAVANMSPAV

-203 DPEDIADPAS
+203 D
-213 PTALGAFAGRPG
+213 TAFDDDLGSFAGREN

-235 RLDVP
+235 KLDVP

-259 HPGLA
+259 HPQLA
-264 GVPTVAEPTAPRA
+264 GVPTVAEPTAPHPQ
-277 VTPLHPLALGSVRPQ
+277 TPLHPLALDAIRPQ
-292 QAIICGRPTLHRGVS
+292 QAIICGRPTLHRGVA
-307 RLLADPEVRVYALT
+307 RLLADPSVRVYALT

-339 IEVVGQPREEWLKE
+339 AEAAGEPREEWLKE
-353 CAAVQERVSFA
+353 CAAIQQRVLGA
-364 VTAELDEPGPTTG
+364 VDAELDAPGPVTG

-383 VSDAMA
+383 VSAAML
-389 PGDQLV
+389 PGEQLV

-409 RVADGVRVLSNRGV
+409 RLGDGVRVLSNRGV

-435 AALALDRD
+435 VALAG
-443 NPSGRTIALMG
+443 GRTVALMG
-454 DLTFVHDAT
+454 DLTFIHDAT

-469 GEPRPSSLRIVVAND
+469 GEPRPDSLRIVVAND

-499 YNSGQYAGAYERVFG
+499 FNTGPYAGSYERVFG
-514 TPHRTDIASMCAGF
+514 TPHRTDLASLCAGF

-534 VGVDEL
+534 VEVSEL
-540 AAVLG
+540 SSVLA
-545 EEPAAGGIEVVE
+545 EEPVVGGIEVVE
-557 VATDRERLRTVHAS
+557 VTTDRERLRAVHAR
-571 IAARLR
+571 IGERLRGE

>member
-1 MNRTAHGS
+1 M
-9 GPNPSTP
+9 
-16 NPSTP
+16 

-32 DEMIRCGVDEA
+32 DEMIRGGVREA

-58 HAADVAGRLR
+58 HAADAEGRLR

-77 AGYLA
+77 AGFLA
-82 LGLAVSSGR
+82 LGLAVASKQ
-91 PVPIVMT
+91 PVPIIMT
-98 SGTAVANMGPAV
+98 SGTAVANMSPAV

-116 RVPLVVVSANRPYEL
+116 RIPLVVVSANRPYEL

-136 NQTVEQFGIFGTQ
+136 NQTIEQFGIFGTQ

-169 RSAVGRVLAAARG
+169 RSAVGRVLASARG

-203 DPEDIADPAS
+203 DPADDDL
-213 PTALGAFAGRPG
+213 TLGAFAGRPD

-235 RLDVP
+235 KLDVP

-251 VSGHGSGV
+251 VSGHGAGE
-259 HPGLA
+259 HPALA
-264 GVPTVAEPTAPRA
+264 AIPTVAEPTAPQPE
-277 VTPLHPLALGSVRPQ
+277 TPLHPLALSALRPR
-292 QAIICGRPTLHRGVS
+292 QAIICGRPTLHRGVA

-339 IEVVGQPREEWLKE
+339 VEATGEPGEDWLKE
-353 CAAVQERVSFA
+353 CAVVHGRVLDAVDG
-364 VTAELDEPGPTTG
+364 ELDAQDSLGTTTG
-377 LHVARA
+377 LHVARVMSSA
-383 VSDAMA
+383 LR

-395 VGASNPIRDVALAG
+395 VGASNPIRDIALAG
-409 RVADGVRVLSNRGV
+409 RVAPGVRVLSNRGV

-435 AALALDRD
+435 AALDLESRD
-443 NPSGRTIALMG
+443 ASARTIALMG

-463 GLVIGP
+463 GLLIGP
-469 GEPRPSSLRIVVAND
+469 SEPRPRSLRIVVAND

-499 YNSGQYAGAYERVFG
+499 FNSGPYEGAYERVFG
-514 TPHRTDIASMCAGF
+514 TPHRTDLASVCRGFRIA
-528 HIPHRR
+528 HRL
-534 VGVDEL
+534 VGMSELPMVL
-540 AAVLG
+540 AADDV
-545 EEPAAGGIEVVE
+545 PGGIEVVE
-557 VATDRERLRTVHAS
+557 VRTDRERLRAIHGAIS
-571 IAARLR
+571 ARLS

>member
-1 MNRTAHGS
+1 M
-9 GPNPSTP
+9 
-16 NPSTP
+16 

-32 DEMIRCGVDEA
+32 DEMIRGGVGEA

-58 HAADVAGRLR
+58 HAADQAGLLR

-77 AGYLA
+77 AGFLA

-98 SGTAVANMGPAV
+98 SGTAVANMSPAV

-116 RVPLVVVSANRPYEL
+116 RVPLVVISANRPYEL

-136 NQTVEQFGIFGTQ
+136 NQTIEQFGIFGTQ
-149 VRAAISLGLAEQDLD
+149 VRAAISLGLAEDGVD

-203 DPEDIADPAS
+203 EPGVGPHGD
-213 PTALGAFAGRPG
+213 LGAFAGRDEG
-225 GLPWTQAPVG
+225 RPWTEAPVG

-240 LPIDLSLDTVV
+240 LPVDLSQDTVV
-251 VSGHGSGV
+251 ISGHG
-259 HPGLA
+259 A
-264 GVPTVAEPTAPRA
+264 GVRPELAAIPTVAEPTAPHP
-277 VTPLHPLALGSVRPQ
+277 VTPLHPLALAELKPT
-292 QAIICGRPTLHRGVS
+292 QAIICGRPTLHRGVA
-307 RLLADPEVRVYALT
+307 RLLADPQVRVYAVT

-339 IEVVGQPREEWLKE
+339 VEPSGEPREEWLKD
-353 CAAVQERVSFA
+353 AAALHERALGGVD
-364 VTAELDEPGPTTG
+364 AELDGIGAETG

-383 VSDAMA
+383 VSAAMR

-395 VGASNPIRDVALAG
+395 VGASNPVRDVALAG
-409 RVADGVRVLSNRGV
+409 QVAEGVRVLSNRGV
-423 AGIDGTNSTAIG
+423 AGIDGTNATAIG
-435 AALALDRD
+435 AALALDALS
-443 NPSGRTIALMG
+443 PSARTVALMG
-454 DLTFVHDAT
+454 DLTFIHDAT
-463 GLVIGP
+463 ALVIGP
-469 GEPRPSSLRIVVAND
+469 GEPRPRALRIVVAND

-499 YNSGQYAGAYERVFG
+499 FSSGEYAGSYERIFG
-514 TPHRTDIASMCAGF
+514 TAHGADLGALCAGF
-528 HIPHRR
+528 GVAHRR
-534 VGVDEL
+534 VGCGEVAAAL
-540 AAVLG
+540 A
-545 EEPAAGGIEVVE
+545 EPVPDGLEVIEVPTDRSRLREVHGGIE
-557 VATDRERLRTVHAS
+557 
-571 IAARLR
+571 ARVRQ

>member
-1 MNRTAHGS
+1 MKRPVS
-9 GPNPSTP
+9 
-16 NPSTP
+16 

-32 DEMIRCGVDEA
+32 DEMIRGGVREA

-58 HAADVAGRLR
+58 HAADAAGRLR

-82 LGLAVSSGR
+82 LGLAVSSGV

-149 VRAAISLGLAEQDLD
+149 VRAAISLGLAEKDLD

-203 DPEDIADPAS
+203 DPDEVGDED
-213 PTALGAFAGRPG
+213 LGSFAGRPG

-259 HPGLA
+259 HPALA
-264 GVPTVAEPTAPRA
+264 GVPTVAEPTAPHPA
-277 VTPLHPLALGSVRPQ
+277 TPLHPLALDSIRPQ

-339 IEVVGQPREEWLKE
+339 IEAFGEPREDWLKE
-353 CAAVQERVSFA
+353 CAAVQEKVVGA
-364 VTAELDEPGPTTG
+364 VAAELDESGTTTG

-383 VSDAMA
+383 VSAAME

-395 VGASNPIRDVALAG
+395 VGASNPIRDIALAG
-409 RVADGVRVLSNRGV
+409 RVAEGVRVLSNRGV

-435 AALALDRD
+435 AALALDRER
-443 NPSGRTIALMG
+443 PGARTVALMG
-454 DLTFVHDAT
+454 DLTFIHDAT
-463 GLVIGP
+463 GLIIGP
-469 GEPRPSSLRIVVAND
+469 GEPRPESLRIVVAND

-499 YNSGQYAGAYERVFG
+499 YNTGRFAGAYERVFG
-514 TPHRTDIASMCAGF
+514 TPHHTDIASMCAGF

-534 VGVDEL
+534 VEVDDL
-540 AAVLG
+540 RAVLA
-545 EEPAAGGIEVVE
+545 EEPAAGGIEVIE
-557 VATDRERLRTVHAS
+557 VATDRERLRSVHAA
-571 IAARLR
+571 IAARLC

>member
-1 MNRTAHGS
+1 M
-9 GPNPSTP
+9 
-16 NPSTP
+16 

-32 DEMIRCGVDEA
+32 DEMIRGGVAEA

-58 HAADVAGRLR
+58 YAADREGRLR

-77 AGYLA
+77 AGFLA
-82 LGLAVSSGR
+82 VGLAVASGR

-136 NQTVEQFGIFGTQ
+136 NQTIEQFGIFGTQ
-149 VRAAISLGLAEQDLD
+149 VRAAISIGLAEEGLD
-164 TNSQW
+164 ANSQW

-203 DPEDIADPAS
+203 DARSAADEE
-213 PTALGAFAGRPG
+213 LGAYRGRPN

-240 LPIDLSLDTVV
+240 LPIDLSVDTVAV
-251 VSGHGSGV
+251 AGHGAGT
-259 HPGLA
+259 HPALA
-264 GVPTVAEPTAPRA
+264 GIPTVAEPTAPPA
-277 VTPLHPLALGSVRPQ
+277 ATPLHPLALAAIAPR

-307 RLLADPEVRVYALT
+307 RLLADPNVRVYALT

-339 IEVVGQPREEWLKE
+339 ADVSGEPREEWLKE
-353 CAAVQERVSFA
+353 CAQIQQRVLGAVDSV
-364 VTAELDEPGPTTG
+364 LDEPGPTTG
-377 LHVARA
+377 LHVART
-383 VSDAMA
+383 VSAAMT
-389 PGDQLV
+389 PGDQLM

-409 RVADGVRVLSNRGV
+409 RVPDGVRVLSNRGV

-435 AALALDRD
+435 AALAGG
-443 NPSGRTIALMG
+443 GRTVALMG
-454 DLTFVHDAT
+454 DLTFIHDTT
-463 GLVIGP
+463 GLIIGP
-469 GEPRPSSLRIVVAND
+469 SEPRPSALRIVVAND

-499 YNSGQYAGAYERVFG
+499 FDAEPYAGAYERVFG
-514 TPHRTDIASMCAGF
+514 TPHRTDLAALCAGV
-528 HIPHRR
+528 HVAHRR
-534 VGVDEL
+534 VRLEELSAVL
-540 AAVLG
+540 AADV
-545 EEPAAGGIEVVE
+545 PSRAGGIEVVE
-557 VATDRERLRTVHAS
+557 VVTDRARLREVHAA
-571 IAARLR
+571 IAARVSG

>member
-1 MNRTAHGS
+1 M
-9 GPNPSTP
+9 
-16 NPSTP
+16 

-32 DEMIRCGVDEA
+32 DEMIRGGVTEA

-58 HAADVAGRLR
+58 HAADAAGRLR

-82 LGLAVSSGR
+82 VGLAVSSR
-91 PVPIVMT
+91 QPVPIIMT
-98 SGTAVANMGPAV
+98 SGTAVANMSPAV

-149 VRAAISLGLAEQDLD
+149 VRATISLGLAEQDLD

-169 RSAVGRVLAAARG
+169 RSAVGRVLATARG

-203 DPEDIADPAS
+203 AAADDLDS
-213 PTALGAFAGRPG
+213 TADGAFAGRPD

-235 RLDVP
+235 KLDIP

-251 VSGHGSGV
+251 VSGHGAGV
-259 HPGLA
+259 HPALA
-264 GVPTVAEPTAPRA
+264 NIPTVAEPTAPHA
-277 VTPLHPLALGSVRPQ
+277 DTSLHPLALDSIRPQ

-307 RLLADPEVRVYALT
+307 RLLADPQVRVYALT

-339 IEVVGQPREEWLKE
+339 AEPVGEPREEWLKE
-353 CAAVQERVSFA
+353 CADVQQRVLSAVD
-364 VTAELDEPGPTTG
+364 AELDGRDAPTG
-377 LHVARA
+377 LHVARV
-383 VSDAMA
+383 VSAAMR

-409 RVADGVRVLSNRGV
+409 RVTDGVRVLSNRGV

-435 AALALDRD
+435 AALAAAPDT
-443 NPSGRTIALMG
+443 RTVALMG
-454 DLTFVHDAT
+454 DLTFLHDAT

-499 YNSGQYAGAYERVFG
+499 FNSGPYAGAYERVFG
-514 TPHRTDIASMCAGF
+514 TPHRTDLASLCAGF
-528 HIPHRR
+528 HLPHRR
-534 VGVDEL
+534 VTVAEL
-540 AAVLG
+540 SAVLS
-545 EEPAAGGIEVVE
+545 EPAPDGGIEVVE
-557 VATDRERLRTVHAS
+557 VATDRTALRDVHAA
-571 IAARLR
+571 IAARVR